1 MKSFIMDLIDRIKRN
16 YYLWSLYHVFMRFIK
31 IDGGGEIDNR
41 GCIRIR
47 KDIRGKNNAI
57 SVGVGSRI
65 HNAQIV
71 INGDN
76 NRLIIGDKCIIG
88 PDCSFRLEGNNIT
101 ISIGDESTFTRNC
114 NFTAQEN
121 NVSIEIGMDC
131 MFSNSIIVRTSDSHP
146 IYNQTGERINSPRS
160 VKIGNHVWV
169 APQTTIMKG
178 VHIGDNVIIGSM
190 SLVTK
195 DIESNSLCV
204 GQPARIIKKD
214 IRWTRE
220 ELW

>member
-1 MKSFIMDLIDRIKRN
+1 MSLKNRIKRS
-16 YYLWSLYHVFMRFIK
+16 YFLWSFYQKISSLIK
-31 IDGGGEIDNR
+31 TERGGKIDNR

-47 KDIRGKNNAI
+47 KDIRGQNNII

-71 INGDN
+71 ISGDN
-76 NRLIIGDKCIIG
+76 NRLVIGEKCIIG

-101 ISIGDESTFTRNC
+101 ISIGNESTFTRNC

-121 NVSIEIGMDC
+121 NMSIEVGLDC

-146 IYNQTGERINSPRS
+146 IYNIAGERINPPCS
-160 VKIGNHVWV
+160 VKIGNHVWI

-178 VHIGDNVIIGSM
+178 VSIGDNVIVGSM